1 MTDESTYTAE
11 QSLAGSIL
19 LMAVD
24 GGYDMCGDIRAQAPR
39 P

>member
-1 MTDESTYTAE
+1 MTDKLTYTPE

-24 GGYDMCGDIRAQAPR
+24 GGYAMCSDVREQAPR